1 MGQRC
6 WPIGQIL
13 RHFGDP
19 ILTHAHI
26 LFDCADPWLMAGGS
40 PKPFGFTSPLAA
52 PTPETEKVVLVCTT
66 LVAVISSLSLEQ
78 MERYADFG
86 PQISAAKVDFSGAS
100 GGGVAA
106 Q

>member
-1 MGQRC
+1 MV
-6 WPIGQIL
+6 W
-13 RHFGDP
+13 
-19 ILTHAHI
+19 
-26 LFDCADPWLMAGGS
+26 
-40 PKPFGFTSPLAA
+40 
-52 PTPETEKVVLVCTT
+52 VCTT
-66 LVAVISSLSLEQ
+66 LVAVISILSLEQ

>member
-1 MGQRC
+1 VVHQSHLV
-6 WPIGQIL
+6 L
-13 RHFGDP
+13 R
-19 ILTHAHI
+19 A
-26 LFDCADPWLMAGGS
+26 PWLHQ
-40 PKPFGFTSPLAA
+40 L
-52 PTPETEKVVLVCTT
+52 PEREKVVWVCTT
-66 LVAVISSLSLEQ
+66 LVAVISILSLEQ